1 MSDNIDL
8 KKLRIGM
15 TAHSYR
21 FGSCK
26 IIGIGTE
33 DDAYPIRVQYDQD
46 DDTSTY
52 TIDGRIYAD
61 EARDLF
67 FSNPKITGRAQP
79 SDVTPGDVIVI
90 AETSPTTDTIYKVCL
105 VKEVDEEDVAG
116 LNVIASNR
124 TASIGSRVYVNLN
137 LVKYTRVVE

>member
-1 MSDNIDL
+1 MSDKIDL
-8 KKLRIGM
+8 KRLRVGM
-15 TAHSYR
+15 TAYSYR

-26 IIGIGTE
+26 IIGIGE
-33 DDAYPIRVQYDQD
+33 DNDSYPITVRYDID
-46 DDTSTY
+46 NDTNTYSTA
-52 TIDGRIYAD
+52 GKIYAD

-79 SDVTPGDVIVI
+79 PDVTPGDVIVI